1 MSQTAVPSE
10 QVFEI
15 HDLRSDAVGNQ
26 REKAHHAKVAAGQ
39 LELGRPLSNRQL
51 NNAAIR
57 RQTGKELAKA
67 SHLAHKALKHDI
79 LSELPS
85 DSSANTSDDEEV
97 VTPTR
102 DAGVTYSFDVPRGPG
117 RGSQILGMALAKA
130 VERYEGQEFERLVR
144 EEYDIV
150 SEESTGHDTRS
161 MMEEDFELV

>member
-1 MSQTAVPSE
+1 M
-10 QVFEI
+10 
-15 HDLRSDAVGNQ
+15 
-26 REKAHHAKVAAGQ
+26 
-39 LELGRPLSNRQL
+39 
-51 NNAAIR
+51 
-57 RQTGKELAKA
+57 
-67 SHLAHKALKHDI
+67 
-79 LSELPS
+79 
-85 DSSANTSDDEEV
+85 
-97 VTPTR
+97 TPTR